1 MATEIKRVINI
12 ETKQSENSIN
22 GLNKDIKA
30 LKKTLGDIT
39 IGTEEYNEVLSQLA
53 SKQSQLK
60 EINASMRAEARTSA
74 RRLETIQ
81 KSASGLASAYS
92 ALNAAMSLTGKSSEN
107 FEKVLIKV
115 QSGIAIAQGLGGIK
129 DLIEEIPNL
138 IDDFKNLGNVV
149 SGFFNG
155 LNTKIDPFN
164 NRLNETAA
172 RLSGLADKGLP
183 NVNLTAGAS
192 GGTTIINNT
201 TNAAAGQARTL
212 VPLNDQWNKYN
223 ERIKK
228 NTELIQKSQ
237 PLIEKS
243 KANFE
248 ASGKQLNSL
257 AGLQAILGKA
267 MEKNNANLA
276 KENEELIKKQKELET
291 NNELYE
297 EGATTMEK
305 FGRSV
310 KSVFATVS
318 WTLLISALIT
328 AAYKLLD
335 YVKNLKTARQEQ
347 VKFNQELNKTTANL
361 ASKGLSTYYELAEA
375 YKQIGD
381 NAEQKKAFLENYR
394 KEIEATGL
402 AINDVNDA
410 DDAFVNNTENYVQAV
425 IARAKID
432 AYREQIA
439 NKTKETLLENQELER
454 QLASG
459 EAGKLN
465 KMQLFSLSSADPTV
479 YPKLMEEYSKANTQ
493 AVKDQIK
500 ANDEALNSFI
510 TDAVAA
516 ISNLK
521 VQFESFWSRPSKKKD
536 GGGSGLAEIIFGD
549 IDDVSSEYEAVLDRI
564 AGLDKDSRT
573 KELDDLN
580 EYYKKAI
587 ELARQYG
594 DDTTIIENAWGK
606 EISDLRKKWADEDAK
621 NAKEARIKEY
631 NEQLTIIKQLSEQQL
646 KEIDP
651 QKFFHSTS
659 IFGFQWQTG
668 KDIDAEYNQDV
679 SLAKKKLDITKWRI
693 DQENALIDEQLK
705 KESIT
710 GEERTNLLKQQSDNR
725 QEIIQAEANYD
736 VAVAEAT
743 NKKKQKIWQTYNA
756 TVQATADV
764 FGGVA
769 DAVGAIWGEQSEA
782 AKGFQAA
789 QAVFNALSAANGA
802 YSSMASIPYVGPV
815 LGAAAAAAALA
826 SGYANVKAIY
836 ATNADGSNVS
846 TSIAAPAA
854 LNTTPISY
862 TKELI
867 GDKEKDIINQ
877 PIRCFV
883 TETDIT
889 ETQNKVK
896 VTENNASF

>member
-92 ALNAAMSLTGKSSEN
+92 ALNAALSLTGKSSEN

-201 TNAAAGQARTL
+201 TQAVGNQTKAL

-223 ERIKK
+223 EKIKINRDLQNKYRDEATK
-228 NTELIQKSQ
+228 NAKIAAEAQKKFG
-237 PLIEKS
+237 I
-243 KANFE
+243 
-248 ASGKQLNSL
+248 
-257 AGLQAILGKA
+257 
-267 MEKNNANLA
+267 NLTPTFA
-276 KENEELIKKQKELET
+276 ELEYAKAT
-291 NNELYE
+291 REIGDYE
-297 EGATTMEK
+297 KAALAAGVAIDDNTSKVAK
-305 FGRSV
+305 FGNV
-310 KSVFATVS
+310 IKSVFSTVG
-318 WTLLISALIT
+318 WTLLISALVT
-328 AAYKLLD
+328 AAYKLWD
-335 YVKNLKTARQEQ
+335 YVKNIKTARQEQ
-347 VKFNQELNKTTANL
+347 VEFNQELNKTTANL

-454 QLASG
+454 KLASG

-500 ANDEALNSFI
+500 ANDDALNSFI

-521 VQFESFWSRPSKKKD
+521 VQFESFWGRPSKKKD

-621 NAKEARIKEY
+621 NAKEARVKEY

-679 SLAKKKLDITKWRI
+679 NLAKKKLDITKWRI

-756 TVQATADV
+756 TVQATANV

-836 ATNADGSNVS
+836 STNADGSNVS

-862 TKELI
+862 TKELL
-867 GDKEKDIINQ
+867 GDKEKDVINQ
-877 PIRCFV
+877 PIKCFV

>member
-201 TNAAAGQARTL
+201 TQAVGSQTKAL
-212 VPLNDQWNKYN
+212 VPLNEQWNKYN
-223 ERIKK
+223 EKIKASRDLQNKYREEATKNAKLSAEIKK
-228 NTELIQKSQ
+228 RFGTELA
-237 PLIEKS
+237 PTY
-243 KANFE
+243 A
-248 ASGKQLNSL
+248 
-257 AGLQAILGKA
+257 
-267 MEKNNANLA
+267 
-276 KENEELIKKQKELET
+276 ELEYAKAT
-291 NNELYE
+291 REIGDYE
-297 EGATTMEK
+297 KAALAAGVAIDDNTSKVTK
-305 FGRSV
+305 FGNVV
-310 KSVFATVS
+310 KSVFSTVG
-318 WTLLISALIT
+318 WTLLISALVT
-328 AAYKLLD
+328 AAYKLWD
-335 YVKNLKTARQEQ
+335 YVKNIKTARQEQ

-454 QLASG
+454 KLASG

-564 AGLDKDSRT
+564 AGLNKDSRA
-573 KELDDLN
+573 KELDELN

-587 ELARQYG
+587 KLARQYG

-756 TVQATADV
+756 AVQSTADV

-862 TKELI
+862 TKELL

-877 PIRCFV
+877 PQKCYV
-883 TETDIT
+883 LESDIT
-889 ETQNKVK
+889 DTQNKVK

>member
-107 FEKVLIKV
+107 FEKVLLKV

-201 TNAAAGQARTL
+201 TQAVGSQTKAL

-223 ERIKK
+223 EKIKVSRDLQNKYREEATKNAKLSAEIKK
-228 NTELIQKSQ
+228 RFGTELA
-237 PLIEKS
+237 PT
-243 KANFE
+243 KA
-248 ASGKQLNSL
+248 
-257 AGLQAILGKA
+257 
-267 MEKNNANLA
+267 
-276 KENEELIKKQKELET
+276 ELEYAKAT
-291 NNELYE
+291 REIGDYE
-297 EGATTMEK
+297 KAALAAGVAIDDNTSKVAK
-305 FGRSV
+305 FGNVV
-310 KSVFATVS
+310 KSVFSTVG
-318 WTLLISALIT
+318 WTLLISALVT
-328 AAYKLLD
+328 AAYKLWD
-335 YVKNLKTARQEQ
+335 YVKNIKTARQEQ
-347 VKFNQELNKTTANL
+347 AKFNQELNKTTANL

-381 NAEQKKAFLENYR
+381 NAAQKKAFLENYR

-439 NKTKETLLENQELER
+439 TKTKETLLENQELER

-459 EAGKLN
+459 EAGKLS

-500 ANDEALNSFI
+500 ANDDALNSFI

-536 GGGSGLAEIIFGD
+536 GGSGGLSEIIFGD

-573 KELDDLN
+573 KELDELN

-594 DDTTIIENAWGK
+594 DDNTIIENAWGK

-646 KEIDP
+646 NEIDP

-668 KDIDAEYNQDV
+668 KDIDSEYNQDV
-679 SLAKKKLDITKWRI
+679 NLAQKKLDITKWRI

-710 GEERTNLLKQQSDNR
+710 EEERTNLLKQQSDNR

-756 TVQATADV
+756 AVQSTADV

-877 PIRCFV
+877 PQIVCV
-883 TETDIT
+883 VDDINT
-889 ETQNKVK
+889 VQKKVK

>member
-1 MATEIKRVINI
+1 
-12 ETKQSENSIN
+12 
-22 GLNKDIKA
+22 
-30 LKKTLGDIT
+30 
-39 IGTEEYNEVLSQLA
+39 
-53 SKQSQLK
+53 
-60 EINASMRAEARTSA
+60 
-74 RRLETIQ
+74 
-81 KSASGLASAYS
+81 
-92 ALNAAMSLTGKSSEN
+92 
-107 FEKVLIKV
+107 
-115 QSGIAIAQGLGGIK
+115 
-129 DLIEEIPNL
+129 
-138 IDDFKNLGNVV
+138 
-149 SGFFNG
+149 
-155 LNTKIDPFN
+155 
-164 NRLNETAA
+164 
-172 RLSGLADKGLP
+172 
-183 NVNLTAGAS
+183 
-192 GGTTIINNT
+192 
-201 TNAAAGQARTL
+201 
-212 VPLNDQWNKYN
+212 
-223 ERIKK
+223 
-228 NTELIQKSQ
+228 
-237 PLIEKS
+237 
-243 KANFE
+243 
-248 ASGKQLNSL
+248 
-257 AGLQAILGKA
+257 
-267 MEKNNANLA
+267 
-276 KENEELIKKQKELET
+276 
-291 NNELYE
+291 
-297 EGATTMEK
+297 
-305 FGRSV
+305 
-310 KSVFATVS
+310 
-318 WTLLISALIT
+318 
-328 AAYKLLD
+328 
-335 YVKNLKTARQEQ
+335 
-347 VKFNQELNKTTANL
+347 
-361 ASKGLSTYYELAEA
+361 
-375 YKQIGD
+375 
-381 NAEQKKAFLENYR
+381 
-394 KEIEATGL
+394 
-402 AINDVNDA
+402 
-410 DDAFVNNTENYVQAV
+410 
-425 IARAKID
+425 
-432 AYREQIA
+432 
-439 NKTKETLLENQELER
+439 
-454 QLASG
+454 
-459 EAGKLN
+459 
-465 KMQLFSLSSADPTV
+465 MQLFSLSSADPTV

-500 ANDEALNSFI
+500 ANDDALNSFI

-536 GGGSGLAEIIFGD
+536 GGGGGLAEIIFGD

-573 KELDDLN
+573 KELDELN

-621 NAKEARIKEY
+621 NAKEARIKDY

-679 SLAKKKLDITKWRI
+679 NLAKKKLDITKWRI
-693 DQENALIDEQLK
+693 GQENALIDEQLK

-710 GEERTNLLKQQSDNR
+710 EEERTNLLKQQSDNR

-756 TVQATADV
+756 AVQSTANV

-867 GDKEKDIINQ
+867 GDKEKDVINQ
-877 PIRCFV
+877 PQIVCV
-883 TETDIT
+883 VDDINT
-889 ETQNKVK
+889 MQKKVK

>member
-201 TNAAAGQARTL
+201 TQAVGNQTKAL

-223 ERIKK
+223 EKIKINRDLQNKYREEATK
-228 NTELIQKSQ
+228 NAKLAAEAQK
-237 PLIEKS
+237 
-243 KANFE
+243 NF
-248 ASGKQLNSL
+248 G
-257 AGLQAILGKA
+257 I
-267 MEKNNANLA
+267 NLA
-276 KENEELIKKQKELET
+276 PTLAELEYARAT
-291 NNELYE
+291 REIGDYE
-297 EGATTMEK
+297 KAALAAGVAIDDNTSKVAK
-305 FGRSV
+305 FGNVV
-310 KSVFATVS
+310 KSVFSTVG
-318 WTLLISALIT
+318 WTLLISALVT
-328 AAYKLLD
+328 AAYKLWD
-335 YVKNLKTARQEQ
+335 YVKNIKTARQEQ
-347 VKFNQELNKTTANL
+347 VEFNQELNKTTANL

-454 QLASG
+454 KLASG

-479 YPKLMEEYSKANTQ
+479 YPKLMEEYSKANEQ

-536 GGGSGLAEIIFGD
+536 GGGGGLAKIIFGD

-564 AGLDKDSRT
+564 AGLNKDSRT

-606 EISDLRKKWADEDAK
+606 EISDLRKKWADEDSK
-621 NAKEARIKEY
+621 KAKEARIKDY

-693 DQENALIDEQLK
+693 DQENALIDDQLK

-756 TVQATADV
+756 TVQATANV

-862 TKELI
+862 TKELL
-867 GDKEKDIINQ
+867 GDKEKDVINQ
-877 PIRCFV
+877 PIKCFV

>member
-201 TNAAAGQARTL
+201 TQAVGNQTKAL

-223 ERIKK
+223 EKIKINRDLQNKYREEATK
-228 NTELIQKSQ
+228 NAKLAAEAQK
-237 PLIEKS
+237 
-243 KANFE
+243 NF
-248 ASGKQLNSL
+248 G
-257 AGLQAILGKA
+257 I
-267 MEKNNANLA
+267 NLA
-276 KENEELIKKQKELET
+276 PTLAELEYARAT
-291 NNELYE
+291 REIGDYE
-297 EGATTMEK
+297 KAALAAGVAIDDNTSKVAK
-305 FGRSV
+305 FGNVV
-310 KSVFATVS
+310 KSVFSTVG
-318 WTLLISALIT
+318 WTLLISALVT
-328 AAYKLLD
+328 AAYKLWD
-335 YVKNLKTARQEQ
+335 YVKNIKTARQEQ
-347 VKFNQELNKTTANL
+347 VEFNQELNKTTANL

-479 YPKLMEEYSKANTQ
+479 YPKLMEEYSKANEQ

-536 GGGSGLAEIIFGD
+536 GSGSGLAEIIFGD

-564 AGLDKDSRT
+564 AGLNKDSRT

-606 EISDLRKKWADEDAK
+606 EISDLRKKWADEDSK
-621 NAKEARIKEY
+621 KAKEARIKDY

-693 DQENALIDEQLK
+693 DQENALIDDQLK

-756 TVQATADV
+756 TVQATANV

-862 TKELI
+862 TKELL
-867 GDKEKDIINQ
+867 GDKEKDVINQ
-877 PIRCFV
+877 PIKCFV

>member
-183 NVNLTAGAS
+183 NVNLTAGAGAA

-201 TNAAAGQARTL
+201 TQAVGNQTKAL

-223 ERIKK
+223 ERIKINRDLQNKYREEATK
-228 NTELIQKSQ
+228 NAKLAAEAQQKFG
-237 PLIEKS
+237 I
-243 KANFE
+243 
-248 ASGKQLNSL
+248 
-257 AGLQAILGKA
+257 
-267 MEKNNANLA
+267 NLA
-276 KENEELIKKQKELET
+276 PTYAELEYAKAT
-291 NNELYE
+291 REIGDYE
-297 EGATTMEK
+297 KAALAAGVAIDDNTSKVAK
-305 FGRSV
+305 FGNVV
-310 KSVFATVS
+310 KSVFSTVG
-318 WTLLISALIT
+318 WTLLISALVT
-328 AAYKLLD
+328 AAYKLWD
-335 YVKNLKTARQEQ
+335 YVKNIKTARQEQ
-347 VKFNQELNKTTANL
+347 AKFNQELNKTTSNL

-375 YKQIGD
+375 YRQIGD

-500 ANDEALNSFI
+500 ANDDALNSFI

-521 VQFESFWSRPSKKKD
+521 VQFESFWSRPSKKKEG

-564 AGLDKDSRT
+564 AGLNKDSRT

-756 TVQATADV
+756 AVQSTADV

-862 TKELI
+862 TKELL

-877 PIRCFV
+877 PQKCFV
-883 TETDIT
+883 VESDIT

>member
-155 LNTKIDPFN
+155 LNIKIDPFN

-201 TNAAAGQARTL
+201 TQAVGNQTKAL

-223 ERIKK
+223 EKIKINRDLQNKYRAEATK
-228 NTELIQKSQ
+228 NAKLAAEAQK
-237 PLIEKS
+237 
-243 KANFE
+243 NF
-248 ASGKQLNSL
+248 G
-257 AGLQAILGKA
+257 I
-267 MEKNNANLA
+267 NLA
-276 KENEELIKKQKELET
+276 PTLAELEYARAT
-291 NNELYE
+291 REIGDYE
-297 EGATTMEK
+297 KAALAAGVAIDDNTSKVAK
-305 FGRSV
+305 FGNVV
-310 KSVFATVS
+310 KSVFSTVG
-318 WTLLISALIT
+318 WTLLISALVT

-500 ANDEALNSFI
+500 ANDDALNSFI

-536 GGGSGLAEIIFGD
+536 GGSGGLAEIIFGD

-564 AGLDKDSRT
+564 AGLDKDSRA
-573 KELDDLN
+573 KELDELN

-621 NAKEARIKEY
+621 KAKEARIKDY

-651 QKFFHSTS
+651 QKFFHSTPV
-659 IFGFQWQTG
+659 FGFQWQTG

-756 TVQATADV
+756 AVQSTADV

-867 GDKEKDIINQ
+867 GDKEKDVINQ
-877 PIRCFV
+877 PQIVCV
-883 TETDIT
+883 VDDINT
-889 ETQNKVK
+889 VQKKVK
-896 VTENNASF
+896 VTESNASF

>member
-201 TNAAAGQARTL
+201 TQAVGNQTKAL

-223 ERIKK
+223 ERIKINRDLQNKYREEATK
-228 NTELIQKSQ
+228 NAKLAAEAQKKFG
-237 PLIEKS
+237 I
-243 KANFE
+243 
-248 ASGKQLNSL
+248 
-257 AGLQAILGKA
+257 
-267 MEKNNANLA
+267 NLTPTFA
-276 KENEELIKKQKELET
+276 ELEYARAT
-291 NNELYE
+291 REIGDYE
-297 EGATTMEK
+297 KAALAAGIAIDDNTSKVTK
-305 FGRSV
+305 FGNVV
-310 KSVFATVS
+310 KSVFSTVG
-318 WTLLISALIT
+318 WTLLISTLVT
-328 AAYKLLD
+328 AAYKLWD
-335 YVKNLKTARQEQ
+335 YIKNIKTARQEQ
-347 VKFNQELNKTTANL
+347 AKFNQELNKTTSNL

-459 EAGKLN
+459 EAGKLS

-564 AGLDKDSRT
+564 AGLDKDSRA
-573 KELDDLN
+573 KELDELN

-679 SLAKKKLDITKWRI
+679 NLAKKKLDITKWRI

-756 TVQATADV
+756 AVQSTADV

-877 PIRCFV
+877 PQKCFV
-883 TETDIT
+883 VESDIT

>member
-201 TNAAAGQARTL
+201 TQAVGNQTKAL

-223 ERIKK
+223 EKIKINRDLQNKYREEATK
-228 NTELIQKSQ
+228 NAKLAAEAQK
-237 PLIEKS
+237 
-243 KANFE
+243 NF
-248 ASGKQLNSL
+248 G
-257 AGLQAILGKA
+257 I
-267 MEKNNANLA
+267 NLA
-276 KENEELIKKQKELET
+276 PTYAELEYARAT
-291 NNELYE
+291 REIGDYE
-297 EGATTMEK
+297 KAALAAGVAIDDNTSKVAK
-305 FGRSV
+305 FGNVV
-310 KSVFATVS
+310 KSVFSTVG
-318 WTLLISALIT
+318 WTLLISALVT
-328 AAYKLLD
+328 AAYKLWD
-335 YVKNLKTARQEQ
+335 YVKNIKTARQEQ
-347 VKFNQELNKTTANL
+347 VEFNQELNKTTANL

-381 NAEQKKAFLENYR
+381 NAAQKKAFLENYR

-432 AYREQIA
+432 AYREQIS

-479 YPKLMEEYSKANTQ
+479 YPKLMDEYSKANTQ

-500 ANDEALNSFI
+500 ANDDALNSFI

-564 AGLDKDSRT
+564 AGLDKDSRA
-573 KELDDLN
+573 KELDELN

-621 NAKEARIKEY
+621 KAKEVRIKDY

-756 TVQATADV
+756 AVQSTADV

-877 PIRCFV
+877 PIKCFV
-883 TETDIT
+883 TEQDIT

>member
-201 TNAAAGQARTL
+201 TQAVGSQTKAL

-223 ERIKK
+223 ERIKINRDLQNKYREEATK
-228 NTELIQKSQ
+228 NAKLAAEAQK
-237 PLIEKS
+237 
-243 KANFE
+243 NF
-248 ASGKQLNSL
+248 G
-257 AGLQAILGKA
+257 I
-267 MEKNNANLA
+267 NLA
-276 KENEELIKKQKELET
+276 PTYAELEYAKAT
-291 NNELYE
+291 REIGDYE
-297 EGATTMEK
+297 KAALAAGVAIDDNTSKVTK
-305 FGRSV
+305 FGNVV
-310 KSVFATVS
+310 KSVFSTVG
-318 WTLLISALIT
+318 WTLLISTLVT
-328 AAYKLLD
+328 AAYKLWD
-335 YVKNLKTARQEQ
+335 YIKNIKTARQEQ

-500 ANDEALNSFI
+500 ANDDALNSFI

-564 AGLDKDSRT
+564 AGLDKDSRA
-573 KELDDLN
+573 KELDELN

-756 TVQATADV
+756 AVQSTADV

-877 PIRCFV
+877 PIKCFV

>member
-201 TNAAAGQARTL
+201 TQAVGNQTKAL

-223 ERIKK
+223 ERIKINRDLQNKYREEATK
-228 NTELIQKSQ
+228 NAKLAAEAQK
-237 PLIEKS
+237 
-243 KANFE
+243 NF
-248 ASGKQLNSL
+248 G
-257 AGLQAILGKA
+257 I
-267 MEKNNANLA
+267 NLA
-276 KENEELIKKQKELET
+276 PTLAELEYARAT
-291 NNELYE
+291 REIGDYE
-297 EGATTMEK
+297 KAALAAGVAIDDNTSKVAK
-305 FGRSV
+305 FGNVV
-310 KSVFATVS
+310 KSVFSTVG
-318 WTLLISALIT
+318 WTLLISALVT
-328 AAYKLLD
+328 AAYKLWD
-335 YVKNLKTARQEQ
+335 YVKNIKTARQEQ
-347 VKFNQELNKTTANL
+347 VEFNQELNKTTANL

-381 NAEQKKAFLENYR
+381 NAAQKKAFLENYR

-459 EAGKLN
+459 EAGKLS

-500 ANDEALNSFI
+500 ANDDALNSFI

-536 GGGSGLAEIIFGD
+536 GGSGGLAEIIFGD

-564 AGLDKDSRT
+564 AGLDKDSRA
-573 KELDDLN
+573 KELDELN

-621 NAKEARIKEY
+621 KAKEIRIKDY

-756 TVQATADV
+756 TVQATANV

-877 PIRCFV
+877 PIKCFV

>member
-201 TNAAAGQARTL
+201 TQAVGNQTKAL

-223 ERIKK
+223 EKIKINRDLQNKYRAEATK
-228 NTELIQKSQ
+228 NAKLAAEAQK
-237 PLIEKS
+237 
-243 KANFE
+243 NF
-248 ASGKQLNSL
+248 G
-257 AGLQAILGKA
+257 I
-267 MEKNNANLA
+267 NLA
-276 KENEELIKKQKELET
+276 PTLAELEYARAT
-291 NNELYE
+291 REIGDYE
-297 EGATTMEK
+297 KAALAAGVAIDDNTSKVTK
-305 FGRSV
+305 FGNVV
-310 KSVFATVS
+310 KSVFSTVG
-318 WTLLISALIT
+318 WTLLISALVT
-328 AAYKLLD
+328 AAYKLWD

-410 DDAFVNNTENYVQAV
+410 DAAFINNTETYVQAV

-432 AYREQIA
+432 AYREQIS

-500 ANDEALNSFI
+500 ANDDALNSFV

-536 GGGSGLAEIIFGD
+536 GGSGGLAEIIFGD

-564 AGLDKDSRT
+564 AGLDKDSRA
-573 KELDDLN
+573 KELDELN

-621 NAKEARIKEY
+621 KAKEARIKDY

-756 TVQATADV
+756 AVQSTADV

-836 ATNADGSNVS
+836 STNADGSNVS

-877 PIRCFV
+877 PIKCFV

>member
-201 TNAAAGQARTL
+201 TQAVGNQTKAL

-223 ERIKK
+223 EKIKINRDLQNKYRAEATK
-228 NTELIQKSQ
+228 NAKLAAEAQK
-237 PLIEKS
+237 
-243 KANFE
+243 NF
-248 ASGKQLNSL
+248 G
-257 AGLQAILGKA
+257 I
-267 MEKNNANLA
+267 NLA
-276 KENEELIKKQKELET
+276 PTLAELEYARAT
-291 NNELYE
+291 REIGDYE
-297 EGATTMEK
+297 KAALAAGVAIDDNTSKVTK
-305 FGRSV
+305 FGNVV
-310 KSVFATVS
+310 KSVFSTVG
-318 WTLLISALIT
+318 WTLLISALVT
-328 AAYKLLD
+328 AAYKLWD
-335 YVKNLKTARQEQ
+335 YVKNIKTARQEQ
-347 VKFNQELNKTTANL
+347 VEFNQELNKTTANL

-459 EAGKLN
+459 EAGKVS

-500 ANDEALNSFI
+500 ANDDALNSFI

-536 GGGSGLAEIIFGD
+536 GGSGGLAEIIFGD

-573 KELDDLN
+573 KELDELN

-621 NAKEARIKEY
+621 KAKEARIKDY

-756 TVQATADV
+756 AVQSTADV

-877 PIRCFV
+877 PIKCFV

>member
-92 ALNAAMSLTGKSSEN
+92 ALNAALSLTGKSSEN

-155 LNTKIDPFN
+155 LNIKIDPFN

-201 TNAAAGQARTL
+201 TQAVGNQTKAL

-223 ERIKK
+223 EKIKINRDLQNKYREEATK
-228 NTELIQKSQ
+228 NAKIAAEAQKKFG
-237 PLIEKS
+237 I
-243 KANFE
+243 
-248 ASGKQLNSL
+248 
-257 AGLQAILGKA
+257 
-267 MEKNNANLA
+267 NLTPTYA
-276 KENEELIKKQKELET
+276 ELEYARAT
-291 NNELYE
+291 REIGDYE
-297 EGATTMEK
+297 KAALAAGVAIDDNTSKVAK
-305 FGRSV
+305 FGNVV
-310 KSVFATVS
+310 KSVFSTVG
-318 WTLLISALIT
+318 WTLLISALVT
-328 AAYKLLD
+328 AAYKLWD
-335 YVKNLKTARQEQ
+335 YVKNIKTARQEQ
-347 VKFNQELNKTTANL
+347 AEFNQELNKTTANL

-375 YKQIGD
+375 YRQIGD

-432 AYREQIA
+432 AYREQIS

-454 QLASG
+454 KLASG

-500 ANDEALNSFI
+500 ANDDALNSFI
-510 TDAVAA
+510 TDTVAA

-573 KELDDLN
+573 KELEDLN

-621 NAKEARIKEY
+621 NAKEARVKEY

-679 SLAKKKLDITKWRI
+679 NLAKKKLDITKWRI

-756 TVQATADV
+756 TVQATANV

-836 ATNADGSNVS
+836 STNADGSNVS

-862 TKELI
+862 TKELL
-867 GDKEKDIINQ
+867 GDKEKDVINQ
-877 PIRCFV
+877 PIKCFV

>member
-201 TNAAAGQARTL
+201 TQAVGSQTKAL

-223 ERIKK
+223 ERIKINRDLQNKYREEATK
-228 NTELIQKSQ
+228 NAKLAAEAQK
-237 PLIEKS
+237 
-243 KANFE
+243 NF
-248 ASGKQLNSL
+248 G
-257 AGLQAILGKA
+257 I
-267 MEKNNANLA
+267 NLA
-276 KENEELIKKQKELET
+276 PTYAELEYAKAT
-291 NNELYE
+291 REIGDYE
-297 EGATTMEK
+297 KAALAAGVAIDDNTSKVTK
-305 FGRSV
+305 FGNVV
-310 KSVFATVS
+310 KSVFSTVG
-318 WTLLISALIT
+318 WTLLISTLVT
-328 AAYKLLD
+328 AAYKLWD
-335 YVKNLKTARQEQ
+335 YIKNIKTARQEQ

-410 DDAFVNNTENYVQAV
+410 DAAFVNNTENYVQAV

-500 ANDEALNSFI
+500 ANDDALNSFI

-564 AGLDKDSRT
+564 AGLDKDSRA

-756 TVQATADV
+756 AVQSTADV

-877 PIRCFV
+877 PIKCFV

>member
-183 NVNLTAGAS
+183 NVSLTAGAS

-201 TNAAAGQARTL
+201 TQAVGNQTKAL

-223 ERIKK
+223 EKIKINRDLQNKYRAEATK
-228 NTELIQKSQ
+228 NAKLAAEAQK
-237 PLIEKS
+237 
-243 KANFE
+243 NF
-248 ASGKQLNSL
+248 G
-257 AGLQAILGKA
+257 I
-267 MEKNNANLA
+267 NLA
-276 KENEELIKKQKELET
+276 PTYAELEYARAT
-291 NNELYE
+291 REIGDYE
-297 EGATTMEK
+297 KAALAAGVAIDDNTSKVAK
-305 FGRSV
+305 FGNVV
-310 KSVFATVS
+310 KSVFSTVG
-318 WTLLISALIT
+318 WTLLISALVT
-328 AAYKLLD
+328 AAYKLWD
-335 YVKNLKTARQEQ
+335 YVKNIKTARQEQ
-347 VKFNQELNKTTANL
+347 VEFNQELNKTTANL

-459 EAGKLN
+459 EAGKLS

-500 ANDEALNSFI
+500 ANDDALNSFI

-536 GGGSGLAEIIFGD
+536 GGSGGLAEIIFGD

-564 AGLDKDSRT
+564 AGLDKDSRA
-573 KELDDLN
+573 KELDELN

-621 NAKEARIKEY
+621 KAKEARIKDY

-756 TVQATADV
+756 AVQSTADV

-877 PIRCFV
+877 PQKCFV
-883 TETDIT
+883 LESDIT

>member
-155 LNTKIDPFN
+155 LNIKIDPFN

-201 TNAAAGQARTL
+201 TQAVGNQTKAL

-223 ERIKK
+223 EKIKINRDLQNK
-228 NTELIQKSQ
+228 YRE
-237 PLIEKS
+237 
-243 KANFE
+243 E
-248 ASGKQLNSL
+248 ATRNAKL
-257 AGLQAILGKA
+257 AAEAQTKFGI
-267 MEKNNANLA
+267 NLA
-276 KENEELIKKQKELET
+276 PTYAELEYAKAT
-291 NNELYE
+291 REIGDYE
-297 EGATTMEK
+297 KAALAAGVAIDDNTSKVAK
-305 FGRSV
+305 FGNVV
-310 KSVFATVS
+310 KSVFSTVG
-318 WTLLISALIT
+318 WTLLISALVT
-328 AAYKLLD
+328 AAYKLWD
-335 YVKNLKTARQEQ
+335 YIKNIKTARQEQ
-347 VKFNQELNKTTANL
+347 VEFNQELNKTTANL

-381 NAEQKKAFLENYR
+381 NAAQKKAFLENYR

-432 AYREQIA
+432 AYREQIS

-459 EAGKLN
+459 EAGKLS
-465 KMQLFSLSSADPTV
+465 KMQLLSLSSADPTV
-479 YPKLMEEYSKANTQ
+479 YPKLMDEYRKANIQ

-500 ANDEALNSFI
+500 ANDDALNSFI

-536 GGGSGLAEIIFGD
+536 GGGGGLAEIIFGD

-564 AGLDKDSRT
+564 AGINKDGRT

-580 EYYKKAI
+580 EYYKRAI

-594 DDTTIIENAWGK
+594 DDTTIIENA
-606 EISDLRKKWADEDAK
+606 
-621 NAKEARIKEY
+621 
-631 NEQLTIIKQLSEQQL
+631 
-646 KEIDP
+646 
-651 QKFFHSTS
+651 
-659 IFGFQWQTG
+659 
-668 KDIDAEYNQDV
+668 
-679 SLAKKKLDITKWRI
+679 
-693 DQENALIDEQLK
+693 
-705 KESIT
+705 
-710 GEERTNLLKQQSDNR
+710 
-725 QEIIQAEANYD
+725 
-736 VAVAEAT
+736 
-743 NKKKQKIWQTYNA
+743 
-756 TVQATADV
+756 
-764 FGGVA
+764 
-769 DAVGAIWGEQSEA
+769 
-782 AKGFQAA
+782 
-789 QAVFNALSAANGA
+789 
-802 YSSMASIPYVGPV
+802 
-815 LGAAAAAAALA
+815 
-826 SGYANVKAIY
+826 
-836 ATNADGSNVS
+836 
-846 TSIAAPAA
+846 
-854 LNTTPISY
+854 
-862 TKELI
+862 
-867 GDKEKDIINQ
+867 
-877 PIRCFV
+877 
-883 TETDIT
+883 
-889 ETQNKVK
+889 
-896 VTENNASF
+896 

>member
-201 TNAAAGQARTL
+201 TQAVGNQTKAL

-223 ERIKK
+223 EKIKINRDLQNKYREEATK
-228 NTELIQKSQ
+228 NAKLAAEAQK
-237 PLIEKS
+237 
-243 KANFE
+243 NF
-248 ASGKQLNSL
+248 G
-257 AGLQAILGKA
+257 I
-267 MEKNNANLA
+267 NLA
-276 KENEELIKKQKELET
+276 PTLAELEYARAT
-291 NNELYE
+291 REIGDYE
-297 EGATTMEK
+297 KAALAAGVAIDDNTSKVAK
-305 FGRSV
+305 FGNVV
-310 KSVFATVS
+310 KSVFSTVG
-318 WTLLISALIT
+318 WTLLISALVT
-328 AAYKLLD
+328 AAYKLWD
-335 YVKNLKTARQEQ
+335 YVKNIKTARQEQ
-347 VKFNQELNKTTANL
+347 VEFNQELNKTTANL

-479 YPKLMEEYSKANTQ
+479 YPKLMEEYSKANEQ

-536 GGGSGLAEIIFGD
+536 GGGGGLAKIIFGD

-564 AGLDKDSRT
+564 AGLNKDSRT

-606 EISDLRKKWADEDAK
+606 EISDLRKKWADEDSK
-621 NAKEARIKEY
+621 KAKEARIKDY

-693 DQENALIDEQLK
+693 DQENALIDDQLK

-756 TVQATADV
+756 TVQATANV

-862 TKELI
+862 TKELL
-867 GDKEKDIINQ
+867 GDKEKDVINQ
-877 PIRCFV
+877 PQIVCV
-883 TETDIT
+883 VDDINT
-889 ETQNKVK
+889 VQKKVK
-896 VTENNASF
+896 VTESNASF

>member
-39 IGTEEYNEVLSQLA
+39 IGTEEYNKVLSQLA

-201 TNAAAGQARTL
+201 TQAVGNQTKAL

-223 ERIKK
+223 EKIKINRDLQNKYRAEATK
-228 NTELIQKSQ
+228 NAKLAAEAQK
-237 PLIEKS
+237 
-243 KANFE
+243 NF
-248 ASGKQLNSL
+248 G
-257 AGLQAILGKA
+257 I
-267 MEKNNANLA
+267 NLA
-276 KENEELIKKQKELET
+276 PTYAELEYAKAT
-291 NNELYE
+291 REIGDYE
-297 EGATTMEK
+297 KAALAAGVAIDDNTSKVAK
-305 FGRSV
+305 FGNVV
-310 KSVFATVS
+310 KSVFSTVG
-318 WTLLISALIT
+318 WTLLISALVT
-328 AAYKLLD
+328 AAYKLWD
-335 YVKNLKTARQEQ
+335 YVKNIKTARQEQ
-347 VKFNQELNKTTANL
+347 VEFNQELNKTTANL

-381 NAEQKKAFLENYR
+381 NAAQKKAFLENYR

-410 DDAFVNNTENYVQAV
+410 DDAFINNTETYVQAV

-432 AYREQIA
+432 AYREQIS

-459 EAGKLN
+459 EAGKLS

-500 ANDEALNSFI
+500 ANDDALNSFI

-536 GGGSGLAEIIFGD
+536 GGSGGLAEIIFGD

-564 AGLDKDSRT
+564 AGLDKDSRA
-573 KELDDLN
+573 KELDELN
-580 EYYKKAI
+580 DYYKKAI

-594 DDTTIIENAWGK
+594 DDTTIIENA
-606 EISDLRKKWADEDAK
+606 
-621 NAKEARIKEY
+621 
-631 NEQLTIIKQLSEQQL
+631 
-646 KEIDP
+646 
-651 QKFFHSTS
+651 
-659 IFGFQWQTG
+659 
-668 KDIDAEYNQDV
+668 
-679 SLAKKKLDITKWRI
+679 
-693 DQENALIDEQLK
+693 
-705 KESIT
+705 
-710 GEERTNLLKQQSDNR
+710 
-725 QEIIQAEANYD
+725 
-736 VAVAEAT
+736 
-743 NKKKQKIWQTYNA
+743 
-756 TVQATADV
+756 
-764 FGGVA
+764 
-769 DAVGAIWGEQSEA
+769 
-782 AKGFQAA
+782 
-789 QAVFNALSAANGA
+789 
-802 YSSMASIPYVGPV
+802 
-815 LGAAAAAAALA
+815 
-826 SGYANVKAIY
+826 
-836 ATNADGSNVS
+836 
-846 TSIAAPAA
+846 
-854 LNTTPISY
+854 
-862 TKELI
+862 
-867 GDKEKDIINQ
+867 
-877 PIRCFV
+877 
-883 TETDIT
+883 
-889 ETQNKVK
+889 
-896 VTENNASF
+896 

>member
-1 MATEIKRVINI
+1 M
-12 ETKQSENSIN
+12 
-22 GLNKDIKA
+22 D
-30 LKKTLGDIT
+30 
-39 IGTEEYNEVLSQLA
+39 
-53 SKQSQLK
+53 
-60 EINASMRAEARTSA
+60 
-74 RRLETIQ
+74 
-81 KSASGLASAYS
+81 
-92 ALNAAMSLTGKSSEN
+92 
-107 FEKVLIKV
+107 
-115 QSGIAIAQGLGGIK
+115 
-129 DLIEEIPNL
+129 
-138 IDDFKNLGNVV
+138 
-149 SGFFNG
+149 
-155 LNTKIDPFN
+155 
-164 NRLNETAA
+164 
-172 RLSGLADKGLP
+172 
-183 NVNLTAGAS
+183 
-192 GGTTIINNT
+192 
-201 TNAAAGQARTL
+201 
-212 VPLNDQWNKYN
+212 
-223 ERIKK
+223 
-228 NTELIQKSQ
+228 
-237 PLIEKS
+237 
-243 KANFE
+243 
-248 ASGKQLNSL
+248 
-257 AGLQAILGKA
+257 
-267 MEKNNANLA
+267 
-276 KENEELIKKQKELET
+276 
-291 NNELYE
+291 
-297 EGATTMEK
+297 
-305 FGRSV
+305 
-310 KSVFATVS
+310 
-318 WTLLISALIT
+318 
-328 AAYKLLD
+328 
-335 YVKNLKTARQEQ
+335 
-347 VKFNQELNKTTANL
+347 
-361 ASKGLSTYYELAEA
+361 
-375 YKQIGD
+375 
-381 NAEQKKAFLENYR
+381 
-394 KEIEATGL
+394 
-402 AINDVNDA
+402 
-410 DDAFVNNTENYVQAV
+410 
-425 IARAKID
+425 
-432 AYREQIA
+432 
-439 NKTKETLLENQELER
+439 
-454 QLASG
+454 
-459 EAGKLN
+459 
-465 KMQLFSLSSADPTV
+465 
-479 YPKLMEEYSKANTQ
+479 EYSKANTQ
-493 AVKDQIK
+493 AVKDQLK

-521 VQFESFWSRPSKKKD
+521 VQFESFWNRPSKKKD
-536 GGGSGLAEIIFGD
+536 GGSGGLAVIIFGD

-564 AGLDKDSRT
+564 AGLDKDSRA

-621 NAKEARIKEY
+621 NAKEARIKDY

-679 SLAKKKLDITKWRI
+679 NLAKKKLDITKWRI

-756 TVQATADV
+756 AVQSTADV

-877 PIRCFV
+877 PQKCFV
-883 TETDIT
+883 VESDIT

>member
-201 TNAAAGQARTL
+201 TQAVGNQTKAL

-223 ERIKK
+223 EKIKINRDLQNKYRAEATK
-228 NTELIQKSQ
+228 NAKLAAEAQK
-237 PLIEKS
+237 
-243 KANFE
+243 NF
-248 ASGKQLNSL
+248 G
-257 AGLQAILGKA
+257 I
-267 MEKNNANLA
+267 NLA
-276 KENEELIKKQKELET
+276 PTLAELEYARAT
-291 NNELYE
+291 REIGDYE
-297 EGATTMEK
+297 KAALAAGVAIDDNTSKVAK
-305 FGRSV
+305 FGNVV
-310 KSVFATVS
+310 KSVFSTVG
-318 WTLLISALIT
+318 WTLLISALVT
-328 AAYKLLD
+328 AAYKLWD
-335 YVKNLKTARQEQ
+335 YVKNIKTARQEQ
-347 VKFNQELNKTTANL
+347 VEFNQELNKTTANL

-454 QLASG
+454 KLASG
-459 EAGKLN
+459 EAGKLS

-500 ANDEALNSFI
+500 ANDDALNSFI

-536 GGGSGLAEIIFGD
+536 GGSGGLAEIIFGD
-549 IDDVSSEYEAVLDRI
+549 IDDISSEYEAVLDRI

-573 KELDDLN
+573 KELDELN
-580 EYYKKAI
+580 EYYKRAI

-621 NAKEARIKEY
+621 KAKEARIKDY

-659 IFGFQWQTG
+659 VFGFQWQTG

-679 SLAKKKLDITKWRI
+679 SLAKKKFDITKWRI

-743 NKKKQKIWQTYNA
+743 NKKKQKIWQAYNA
-756 TVQATADV
+756 TVQATANV

-877 PIRCFV
+877 PIKCFV

>member
-201 TNAAAGQARTL
+201 TQAVGNQTKAL

-223 ERIKK
+223 ERIKINRDLQNKYREEATK
-228 NTELIQKSQ
+228 NAKLAAEAQK
-237 PLIEKS
+237 
-243 KANFE
+243 NF
-248 ASGKQLNSL
+248 G
-257 AGLQAILGKA
+257 I
-267 MEKNNANLA
+267 NLA
-276 KENEELIKKQKELET
+276 PTFAELEYAKAT
-291 NNELYE
+291 REIGDYE
-297 EGATTMEK
+297 KAALAAGVAIDDNTSKVAK
-305 FGRSV
+305 FGNVV
-310 KSVFATVS
+310 KSVFSTVG
-318 WTLLISALIT
+318 WTLLISALVT
-328 AAYKLLD
+328 AAYKLWD
-335 YVKNLKTARQEQ
+335 YVKNIKTARQEQ
-347 VKFNQELNKTTANL
+347 VEFNQELNKTTANL

-410 DDAFVNNTENYVQAV
+410 DAAFVNNTENYVQAV

-454 QLASG
+454 KLASG

-479 YPKLMEEYSKANTQ
+479 YPKLMEEYSKANEQ

-500 ANDEALNSFI
+500 ANDDALNSFI

-521 VQFESFWSRPSKKKD
+521 VQFESFWGRPSKKKD

-549 IDDVSSEYEAVLDRI
+549 IDDISSEYEAVLDRI

-621 NAKEARIKEY
+621 NAKEARVKEY

-679 SLAKKKLDITKWRI
+679 SLAKKKFDITKWRI

-756 TVQATADV
+756 TVQATANV

-862 TKELI
+862 TKELL
-867 GDKEKDIINQ
+867 GDKEKDVINQ
-877 PIRCFV
+877 PIKCFV

>member
-201 TNAAAGQARTL
+201 TQAVGSQTKAL

-223 ERIKK
+223 EKIKINRDLQNKYREEATK
-228 NTELIQKSQ
+228 NAKLSAEAQKKFG
-237 PLIEKS
+237 I
-243 KANFE
+243 
-248 ASGKQLNSL
+248 
-257 AGLQAILGKA
+257 
-267 MEKNNANLA
+267 NLA
-276 KENEELIKKQKELET
+276 PTYAELEYAKAT
-291 NNELYE
+291 REIGDYE
-297 EGATTMEK
+297 KAALAAGVAIDDNTSKVTK
-305 FGRSV
+305 FGNVV
-310 KSVFATVS
+310 KSVFSTVG
-318 WTLLISALIT
+318 WTLLISALVT
-328 AAYKLLD
+328 AAYKLWD
-335 YVKNLKTARQEQ
+335 YVKNIKTARQEQ
-347 VKFNQELNKTTANL
+347 VEFNQELNKTTANL

-479 YPKLMEEYSKANTQ
+479 YPKLMEEYSKANIQ
-493 AVKDQIK
+493 SVKDQIK
-500 ANDEALNSFI
+500 ANDDALNSFI

-521 VQFESFWSRPSKKKD
+521 VQFESFWNRPSKKKD

-564 AGLDKDSRT
+564 AGLNKDSRT

-580 EYYKKAI
+580 DYYKRAI

-594 DDTTIIENAWGK
+594 DDTTIIENA
-606 EISDLRKKWADEDAK
+606 
-621 NAKEARIKEY
+621 
-631 NEQLTIIKQLSEQQL
+631 
-646 KEIDP
+646 
-651 QKFFHSTS
+651 
-659 IFGFQWQTG
+659 
-668 KDIDAEYNQDV
+668 
-679 SLAKKKLDITKWRI
+679 
-693 DQENALIDEQLK
+693 
-705 KESIT
+705 
-710 GEERTNLLKQQSDNR
+710 
-725 QEIIQAEANYD
+725 
-736 VAVAEAT
+736 
-743 NKKKQKIWQTYNA
+743 
-756 TVQATADV
+756 
-764 FGGVA
+764 
-769 DAVGAIWGEQSEA
+769 
-782 AKGFQAA
+782 
-789 QAVFNALSAANGA
+789 
-802 YSSMASIPYVGPV
+802 
-815 LGAAAAAAALA
+815 
-826 SGYANVKAIY
+826 
-836 ATNADGSNVS
+836 
-846 TSIAAPAA
+846 
-854 LNTTPISY
+854 
-862 TKELI
+862 
-867 GDKEKDIINQ
+867 
-877 PIRCFV
+877 
-883 TETDIT
+883 
-889 ETQNKVK
+889 
-896 VTENNASF
+896 

>member
-192 GGTTIINNT
+192 GSTTIINNT

-228 NTELIQKSQ
+228 NTELMQKSQ

-335 YVKNLKTARQEQ
+335 YIKNIKTARQEQ

-402 AINDVNDA
+402 AINDVN
-410 DDAFVNNTENYVQAV
+410 
-425 IARAKID
+425 ARAKID

-454 QLASG
+454 KLSSG

-500 ANDEALNSFI
+500 ANDDALNSFI

-536 GGGSGLAEIIFGD
+536 GGGGGLAEIIFGD

-573 KELDDLN
+573 KELDELN

-621 NAKEARIKEY
+621 NAKEARIKDY

-679 SLAKKKLDITKWRI
+679 NLAKKKLDITKWRI
-693 DQENALIDEQLK
+693 GQENALIDEQLK

-710 GEERTNLLKQQSDNR
+710 EEERTNLLKQQSDNR

-756 TVQATADV
+756 AVQSTANV

-867 GDKEKDIINQ
+867 GDKEKDVINQ
-877 PIRCFV
+877 PIKCFV

>member
-201 TNAAAGQARTL
+201 TQAVGNQTKAL

-223 ERIKK
+223 EKIKINRDLQNKYREEATK
-228 NTELIQKSQ
+228 NAKLAAEAQK
-237 PLIEKS
+237 
-243 KANFE
+243 NF
-248 ASGKQLNSL
+248 G
-257 AGLQAILGKA
+257 I
-267 MEKNNANLA
+267 NLA
-276 KENEELIKKQKELET
+276 PTLAELEYARAT
-291 NNELYE
+291 REIGDYE
-297 EGATTMEK
+297 KAALAAGVAIDDNTSKVAK
-305 FGRSV
+305 FGNV
-310 KSVFATVS
+310 IKSVFSTVG
-318 WTLLISALIT
+318 WTLLISALVT
-328 AAYKLLD
+328 AAYKLWD
-335 YVKNLKTARQEQ
+335 YVKNIKTARQEQ
-347 VKFNQELNKTTANL
+347 VEFNQELNKTTANL

-432 AYREQIA
+432 AYREQIS

-459 EAGKLN
+459 EAGKLS

-500 ANDEALNSFI
+500 ANDDALNSFI

-536 GGGSGLAEIIFGD
+536 GGSGGLAEIIFGD

-564 AGLDKDSRT
+564 AGLDKDSRA
-573 KELDDLN
+573 KELDELN

-594 DDTTIIENAWGK
+594 DDTTIIENA
-606 EISDLRKKWADEDAK
+606 
-621 NAKEARIKEY
+621 
-631 NEQLTIIKQLSEQQL
+631 
-646 KEIDP
+646 
-651 QKFFHSTS
+651 
-659 IFGFQWQTG
+659 
-668 KDIDAEYNQDV
+668 
-679 SLAKKKLDITKWRI
+679 
-693 DQENALIDEQLK
+693 
-705 KESIT
+705 
-710 GEERTNLLKQQSDNR
+710 
-725 QEIIQAEANYD
+725 
-736 VAVAEAT
+736 
-743 NKKKQKIWQTYNA
+743 
-756 TVQATADV
+756 
-764 FGGVA
+764 
-769 DAVGAIWGEQSEA
+769 
-782 AKGFQAA
+782 
-789 QAVFNALSAANGA
+789 
-802 YSSMASIPYVGPV
+802 
-815 LGAAAAAAALA
+815 
-826 SGYANVKAIY
+826 
-836 ATNADGSNVS
+836 
-846 TSIAAPAA
+846 
-854 LNTTPISY
+854 
-862 TKELI
+862 
-867 GDKEKDIINQ
+867 
-877 PIRCFV
+877 
-883 TETDIT
+883 
-889 ETQNKVK
+889 
-896 VTENNASF
+896 

>member
-201 TNAAAGQARTL
+201 TQAVGNQTKAL
-212 VPLNDQWNKYN
+212 VPLNHQWNKYN
-223 ERIKK
+223 EKIKINRDLQNKYRAEATK
-228 NTELIQKSQ
+228 NAKLAAEAQK
-237 PLIEKS
+237 
-243 KANFE
+243 NF
-248 ASGKQLNSL
+248 G
-257 AGLQAILGKA
+257 I
-267 MEKNNANLA
+267 NLA
-276 KENEELIKKQKELET
+276 PTLAELEYARAT
-291 NNELYE
+291 REIGDYE
-297 EGATTMEK
+297 KAALAAGVAIDDNTSKVAK
-305 FGRSV
+305 FGNVV
-310 KSVFATVS
+310 KSVFSTVG
-318 WTLLISALIT
+318 WTLLISALVT

-335 YVKNLKTARQEQ
+335 YVKNIKTARQEQ

-500 ANDEALNSFI
+500 ANDDALNSFI

-536 GGGSGLAEIIFGD
+536 GGSGGLAEIIFGD

-564 AGLDKDSRT
+564 AGLDKDSRA
-573 KELDDLN
+573 KELDELN

-621 NAKEARIKEY
+621 KAKEARIKDY

-651 QKFFHSTS
+651 QKFFHSTPV
-659 IFGFQWQTG
+659 FGFQWQTG

-679 SLAKKKLDITKWRI
+679 DLAKKKLDITKWRI

-756 TVQATADV
+756 AVQSTADV

-867 GDKEKDIINQ
+867 GDKEKDVINQ
-877 PIRCFV
+877 PQIVCV
-883 TETDIT
+883 VDDINT
-889 ETQNKVK
+889 VQKKVK
-896 VTENNASF
+896 VTESNASF

>member
-201 TNAAAGQARTL
+201 TQAVGNQTKAL

-223 ERIKK
+223 EKIKINRDLQNKYREEATK
-228 NTELIQKSQ
+228 NAKLAAEAQK
-237 PLIEKS
+237 
-243 KANFE
+243 NF
-248 ASGKQLNSL
+248 G
-257 AGLQAILGKA
+257 I
-267 MEKNNANLA
+267 NLA
-276 KENEELIKKQKELET
+276 PTLAELEYARAT
-291 NNELYE
+291 REIGDYE
-297 EGATTMEK
+297 KAALAAGVAIDDNTSKVAK
-305 FGRSV
+305 FGNV
-310 KSVFATVS
+310 IKSVFSTVG
-318 WTLLISALIT
+318 WTLLISALVT
-328 AAYKLLD
+328 AAYKLWD
-335 YVKNLKTARQEQ
+335 YVKNIKTARQEQ
-347 VKFNQELNKTTANL
+347 VEFNQELNKTTANL

-432 AYREQIA
+432 AYREQIS

-459 EAGKLN
+459 EAGKLS

-500 ANDEALNSFI
+500 ANDDALNSFI

-536 GGGSGLAEIIFGD
+536 GGSGGLAEIIFGD

-564 AGLDKDSRT
+564 AGLDKDSRA
-573 KELDDLN
+573 KELDELN

-756 TVQATADV
+756 AVQSTADV

-877 PIRCFV
+877 PIKCFV

>member
-183 NVNLTAGAS
+183 NVNLTAGSS

-201 TNAAAGQARTL
+201 TQAVGSQTKAL

-223 ERIKK
+223 ERIKINRDLQNKYREEATK
-228 NTELIQKSQ
+228 NAKLAAEAQKKFG
-237 PLIEKS
+237 I
-243 KANFE
+243 
-248 ASGKQLNSL
+248 
-257 AGLQAILGKA
+257 
-267 MEKNNANLA
+267 NLA
-276 KENEELIKKQKELET
+276 PTYAELEYAKAT
-291 NNELYE
+291 REIGDYE
-297 EGATTMEK
+297 KAALAAGVAIDDNTSKVTK
-305 FGRSV
+305 FGNVV
-310 KSVFATVS
+310 KSVFSTVG
-318 WTLLISALIT
+318 WTLLISTLVT
-328 AAYKLLD
+328 AAYKLWD
-335 YVKNLKTARQEQ
+335 YIKNIKTARQEQ

-410 DDAFVNNTENYVQAV
+410 DAAFINNTETYVQAV
-425 IARAKID
+425 VARAKID

-454 QLASG
+454 KLASG

-500 ANDEALNSFI
+500 ANDDALNSFI

-521 VQFESFWSRPSKKKD
+521 VQFESFWNRPSKKKD

-573 KELDDLN
+573 KELDELN

-756 TVQATADV
+756 AVQSTADV

-862 TKELI
+862 TKELL

>member
-201 TNAAAGQARTL
+201 TQAVGSQTKAL

-223 ERIKK
+223 EKIKINRDLQNKYREEATK
-228 NTELIQKSQ
+228 NAKLAAEAQK
-237 PLIEKS
+237 
-243 KANFE
+243 NF
-248 ASGKQLNSL
+248 G
-257 AGLQAILGKA
+257 I
-267 MEKNNANLA
+267 NLA
-276 KENEELIKKQKELET
+276 PTLAELEYARAT
-291 NNELYE
+291 REIGDYE
-297 EGATTMEK
+297 KAALAAGVAIDDNTSKVAK
-305 FGRSV
+305 FGNVV
-310 KSVFATVS
+310 KSVFSTVG
-318 WTLLISALIT
+318 WTLLISALVT
-328 AAYKLLD
+328 AAYKLWD

-410 DDAFVNNTENYVQAV
+410 DAAFISNTETYVQAV

-454 QLASG
+454 KLASG
-459 EAGKLN
+459 EAGKLS

-500 ANDEALNSFI
+500 ANDDALNSFI

-536 GGGSGLAEIIFGD
+536 GGGGGLAEIIFGD

-564 AGLDKDSRT
+564 AGLNKDSRA

-594 DDTTIIENAWGK
+594 DDTTIIENA
-606 EISDLRKKWADEDAK
+606 
-621 NAKEARIKEY
+621 
-631 NEQLTIIKQLSEQQL
+631 
-646 KEIDP
+646 
-651 QKFFHSTS
+651 
-659 IFGFQWQTG
+659 
-668 KDIDAEYNQDV
+668 
-679 SLAKKKLDITKWRI
+679 
-693 DQENALIDEQLK
+693 
-705 KESIT
+705 
-710 GEERTNLLKQQSDNR
+710 
-725 QEIIQAEANYD
+725 
-736 VAVAEAT
+736 
-743 NKKKQKIWQTYNA
+743 
-756 TVQATADV
+756 
-764 FGGVA
+764 
-769 DAVGAIWGEQSEA
+769 
-782 AKGFQAA
+782 
-789 QAVFNALSAANGA
+789 
-802 YSSMASIPYVGPV
+802 
-815 LGAAAAAAALA
+815 
-826 SGYANVKAIY
+826 
-836 ATNADGSNVS
+836 
-846 TSIAAPAA
+846 
-854 LNTTPISY
+854 
-862 TKELI
+862 
-867 GDKEKDIINQ
+867 
-877 PIRCFV
+877 
-883 TETDIT
+883 
-889 ETQNKVK
+889 
-896 VTENNASF
+896 

>member
-164 NRLNETAA
+164 NRLNDTAA

-183 NVNLTAGAS
+183 NVNLTAGAA

-201 TNAAAGQARTL
+201 TQAVGNQTKAL

-223 ERIKK
+223 EKIKINRDLQNKYREEATK
-228 NTELIQKSQ
+228 NAKLAAEAQK
-237 PLIEKS
+237 
-243 KANFE
+243 NF
-248 ASGKQLNSL
+248 G
-257 AGLQAILGKA
+257 I
-267 MEKNNANLA
+267 NLA
-276 KENEELIKKQKELET
+276 PTYAELEYAKAT
-291 NNELYE
+291 REIGDYE
-297 EGATTMEK
+297 KAALAAGVAIDDNTSKVAK
-305 FGRSV
+305 FGNVV
-310 KSVFATVS
+310 KSVFSTVG
-318 WTLLISALIT
+318 WTLLISALVT
-328 AAYKLLD
+328 AAYKLWD
-335 YVKNLKTARQEQ
+335 YIKNLKTARQEQ

-459 EAGKLN
+459 EAGKLS

-500 ANDEALNSFI
+500 ANDDALNSFI

-564 AGLDKDSRT
+564 AGLNKDSRT
-573 KELDDLN
+573 KELDDIN

-594 DDTTIIENAWGK
+594 DDTTIIENA
-606 EISDLRKKWADEDAK
+606 
-621 NAKEARIKEY
+621 
-631 NEQLTIIKQLSEQQL
+631 
-646 KEIDP
+646 
-651 QKFFHSTS
+651 
-659 IFGFQWQTG
+659 
-668 KDIDAEYNQDV
+668 
-679 SLAKKKLDITKWRI
+679 
-693 DQENALIDEQLK
+693 
-705 KESIT
+705 
-710 GEERTNLLKQQSDNR
+710 
-725 QEIIQAEANYD
+725 
-736 VAVAEAT
+736 
-743 NKKKQKIWQTYNA
+743 
-756 TVQATADV
+756 
-764 FGGVA
+764 
-769 DAVGAIWGEQSEA
+769 
-782 AKGFQAA
+782 
-789 QAVFNALSAANGA
+789 
-802 YSSMASIPYVGPV
+802 
-815 LGAAAAAAALA
+815 
-826 SGYANVKAIY
+826 
-836 ATNADGSNVS
+836 
-846 TSIAAPAA
+846 
-854 LNTTPISY
+854 
-862 TKELI
+862 
-867 GDKEKDIINQ
+867 
-877 PIRCFV
+877 
-883 TETDIT
+883 
-889 ETQNKVK
+889 
-896 VTENNASF
+896 

>member
-60 EINASMRAEARTSA
+60 DINASMRAEARTSA

-201 TNAAAGQARTL
+201 TQAVGNQTKAL

-223 ERIKK
+223 EKIKINRDLQNKYREEATK
-228 NTELIQKSQ
+228 NAKLAAEAQK
-237 PLIEKS
+237 
-243 KANFE
+243 NF
-248 ASGKQLNSL
+248 G
-257 AGLQAILGKA
+257 I
-267 MEKNNANLA
+267 NLA
-276 KENEELIKKQKELET
+276 PTFAELEYAKAT
-291 NNELYE
+291 REIGDYE
-297 EGATTMEK
+297 KAALAAGVAIDDNTSKVAK
-305 FGRSV
+305 FGNVV
-310 KSVFATVS
+310 KSVFSTVG
-318 WTLLISALIT
+318 WTLLISALVT
-328 AAYKLLD
+328 AAYKLWD
-335 YVKNLKTARQEQ
+335 YVKNIKTARQEQ
-347 VKFNQELNKTTANL
+347 AEFNQELNKTTANL

-432 AYREQIA
+432 AYREQIS

-454 QLASG
+454 KLSSG

-500 ANDEALNSFI
+500 ANDDALNSFI

-668 KDIDAEYNQDV
+668 KDIDAEYDQDV
-679 SLAKKKLDITKWRI
+679 NLAKKKLDITKWRI

-756 TVQATADV
+756 TVQATANV

-836 ATNADGSNVS
+836 STNADGSNVS

-862 TKELI
+862 TKELL
-867 GDKEKDIINQ
+867 GDKEKDVINQ
-877 PIRCFV
+877 PIKCFV

>member
-60 EINASMRAEARTSA
+60 DINASMRAEARTSA

-201 TNAAAGQARTL
+201 TQAVGNQTKAL

-223 ERIKK
+223 EKIKINRDLQNKYREEATK
-228 NTELIQKSQ
+228 NAKLAAEAQK
-237 PLIEKS
+237 
-243 KANFE
+243 NF
-248 ASGKQLNSL
+248 G
-257 AGLQAILGKA
+257 I
-267 MEKNNANLA
+267 NLA
-276 KENEELIKKQKELET
+276 PTLAELEYARAT
-291 NNELYE
+291 REIGDYE
-297 EGATTMEK
+297 KAALAAGVAIDDNTSKVAK
-305 FGRSV
+305 FGNVV
-310 KSVFATVS
+310 KSVFSTVG
-318 WTLLISALIT
+318 WTLLISALVT
-328 AAYKLLD
+328 AAYKLWD
-335 YVKNLKTARQEQ
+335 YVKNIKTARQEQ
-347 VKFNQELNKTTANL
+347 VEFNQELNKTTANL

-410 DDAFVNNTENYVQAV
+410 DAAFVNNTENYVQAV

-459 EAGKLN
+459 EAGKLS

-479 YPKLMEEYSKANTQ
+479 YPKLMEEYSKANEQ

-536 GGGSGLAEIIFGD
+536 GGGGLAKIVFGD

-564 AGLDKDSRT
+564 AGLNKDSRT
-573 KELDDLN
+573 KELDEIN

-594 DDTTIIENAWGK
+594 DDTTIIENAWSK

-621 NAKEARIKEY
+621 KAKEARIKDY

-679 SLAKKKLDITKWRI
+679 NLAKKKLDITKWRI

-756 TVQATADV
+756 TVQATANV

-862 TKELI
+862 TKELL
-867 GDKEKDIINQ
+867 GDKEKDVINQ
-877 PIRCFV
+877 PQIVCV
-883 TETDIT
+883 VDDINT
-889 ETQNKVK
+889 VQKKVK

>member
-60 EINASMRAEARTSA
+60 DINASMRAEARTSA

-201 TNAAAGQARTL
+201 TQAVGNQTKAL

-223 ERIKK
+223 EKIKINRDLQNKYRAEATK
-228 NTELIQKSQ
+228 NAKLAAEAQK
-237 PLIEKS
+237 
-243 KANFE
+243 NF
-248 ASGKQLNSL
+248 G
-257 AGLQAILGKA
+257 I
-267 MEKNNANLA
+267 NLTPTFA
-276 KENEELIKKQKELET
+276 ELEYAKAT
-291 NNELYE
+291 REIGDYE
-297 EGATTMEK
+297 KAALAAGVAIDDNTSKVAK
-305 FGRSV
+305 FGNVV
-310 KSVFATVS
+310 KSVFSTVG
-318 WTLLISALIT
+318 WTLLISALVT
-328 AAYKLLD
+328 AAYKLWD
-335 YVKNLKTARQEQ
+335 YVKNIKTARQEQ
-347 VKFNQELNKTTANL
+347 VEFNQELNKTTANL

-402 AINDVNDA
+402 AINDINDA
-410 DDAFVNNTENYVQAV
+410 DAAFVNNTENYVQAV

-432 AYREQIA
+432 AYREQIS

-454 QLASG
+454 KLASG

-621 NAKEARIKEY
+621 NAKEARVKEY

-668 KDIDAEYNQDV
+668 KDIDAEYDQDV
-679 SLAKKKLDITKWRI
+679 NLAKKKLDITKWRI

-710 GEERTNLLKQQSDNR
+710 EEERTNLLKQQSDNR

-756 TVQATADV
+756 TVQATANV

-836 ATNADGSNVS
+836 STNADGSNVS

-862 TKELI
+862 TKELL
-867 GDKEKDIINQ
+867 GDKEKDVINQ
-877 PIRCFV
+877 PQIVCV
-883 TETDIT
+883 VDDINT
-889 ETQNKVK
+889 VQKKVK
-896 VTENNASF
+896 VTESNASF

>member
-1 MATEIKRVINI
+1 
-12 ETKQSENSIN
+12 
-22 GLNKDIKA
+22 
-30 LKKTLGDIT
+30 
-39 IGTEEYNEVLSQLA
+39 
-53 SKQSQLK
+53 
-60 EINASMRAEARTSA
+60 
-74 RRLETIQ
+74 
-81 KSASGLASAYS
+81 
-92 ALNAAMSLTGKSSEN
+92 
-107 FEKVLIKV
+107 
-115 QSGIAIAQGLGGIK
+115 
-129 DLIEEIPNL
+129 
-138 IDDFKNLGNVV
+138 
-149 SGFFNG
+149 
-155 LNTKIDPFN
+155 
-164 NRLNETAA
+164 
-172 RLSGLADKGLP
+172 
-183 NVNLTAGAS
+183 
-192 GGTTIINNT
+192 
-201 TNAAAGQARTL
+201 
-212 VPLNDQWNKYN
+212 
-223 ERIKK
+223 
-228 NTELIQKSQ
+228 
-237 PLIEKS
+237 
-243 KANFE
+243 
-248 ASGKQLNSL
+248 
-257 AGLQAILGKA
+257 
-267 MEKNNANLA
+267 
-276 KENEELIKKQKELET
+276 
-291 NNELYE
+291 
-297 EGATTMEK
+297 
-305 FGRSV
+305 
-310 KSVFATVS
+310 
-318 WTLLISALIT
+318 
-328 AAYKLLD
+328 
-335 YVKNLKTARQEQ
+335 
-347 VKFNQELNKTTANL
+347 
-361 ASKGLSTYYELAEA
+361 
-375 YKQIGD
+375 
-381 NAEQKKAFLENYR
+381 
-394 KEIEATGL
+394 
-402 AINDVNDA
+402 
-410 DDAFVNNTENYVQAV
+410 
-425 IARAKID
+425 
-432 AYREQIA
+432 
-439 NKTKETLLENQELER
+439 
-454 QLASG
+454 
-459 EAGKLN
+459 
-465 KMQLFSLSSADPTV
+465 MQLLSLSSADPTV
-479 YPKLMEEYSKANTQ
+479 YPKLMEEYRKANIQ

-536 GGGSGLAEIIFGD
+536 GGGGGLAEIIFGD

-564 AGLDKDSRT
+564 AGLNKDSRT
-573 KELDDLN
+573 KELDEIN

-621 NAKEARIKEY
+621 KAKEARIKDY

-756 TVQATADV
+756 TVQATANV

-862 TKELI
+862 TKELL

-877 PIRCFV
+877 PIKCFV

>member
-60 EINASMRAEARTSA
+60 DINASMRAEARTSA

-201 TNAAAGQARTL
+201 TQAVGNQTKAL

-223 ERIKK
+223 EKIKINRDLQNKYRAEATK
-228 NTELIQKSQ
+228 NAKLAAEAQQKFG
-237 PLIEKS
+237 I
-243 KANFE
+243 
-248 ASGKQLNSL
+248 
-257 AGLQAILGKA
+257 
-267 MEKNNANLA
+267 NLA
-276 KENEELIKKQKELET
+276 PTFAELEYARAT
-291 NNELYE
+291 REIGDYE
-297 EGATTMEK
+297 KAALAAGVAIDDNTSKVAK
-305 FGRSV
+305 FGNVV
-310 KSVFATVS
+310 KSVFSTVG
-318 WTLLISALIT
+318 WTLLISALVT
-328 AAYKLLD
+328 AAYKLWD
-335 YVKNLKTARQEQ
+335 YVKNIKTARQEQ
-347 VKFNQELNKTTANL
+347 VEFNQELNKTTANL

-432 AYREQIA
+432 AYREQIS

-500 ANDEALNSFI
+500 ANDDALNSFI

-536 GGGSGLAEIIFGD
+536 GGGGGLAEIIFGD

-564 AGLDKDSRT
+564 AGLNKDSRT

-621 NAKEARIKEY
+621 KAKEARIKDY

-679 SLAKKKLDITKWRI
+679 NLAKKKLDITKWRI

-710 GEERTNLLKQQSDNR
+710 EEERTNLLKQQSDNR

-756 TVQATADV
+756 AVQSTADV

-862 TKELI
+862 TKELL
-867 GDKEKDIINQ
+867 GDKEKDVINQ

>member
-149 SGFFNG
+149 SGFFHG
-155 LNTKIDPFN
+155 LNPKIDPFN

-201 TNAAAGQARTL
+201 TQAVGSQTKAL

-223 ERIKK
+223 ERIKINRDLQNKYREEATK
-228 NTELIQKSQ
+228 NAKLAAEAQK
-237 PLIEKS
+237 
-243 KANFE
+243 NF
-248 ASGKQLNSL
+248 G
-257 AGLQAILGKA
+257 I
-267 MEKNNANLA
+267 NLA
-276 KENEELIKKQKELET
+276 PTYAELEYAKAT
-291 NNELYE
+291 REIGDYE
-297 EGATTMEK
+297 KAALAAGVAIDDNTSKVTK
-305 FGRSV
+305 FGNVV
-310 KSVFATVS
+310 KSVFSTVG
-318 WTLLISALIT
+318 WTLLISTLVT
-328 AAYKLLD
+328 AAYKLWD
-335 YVKNLKTARQEQ
+335 YIKNIKTARQEQ

-410 DDAFVNNTENYVQAV
+410 DAAFVNNTENYVQAV

-500 ANDEALNSFI
+500 ANDDALNSFI

-564 AGLDKDSRT
+564 AGLDKDSRA
-573 KELDDLN
+573 KELDELN

-756 TVQATADV
+756 AVQSTADV

-877 PIRCFV
+877 PIKCFV

>member
-201 TNAAAGQARTL
+201 TQAVGNQTKAL

-223 ERIKK
+223 EKIKINRDLQNKYRAEATK
-228 NTELIQKSQ
+228 NAKLAAEAQK
-237 PLIEKS
+237 
-243 KANFE
+243 NF
-248 ASGKQLNSL
+248 G
-257 AGLQAILGKA
+257 I
-267 MEKNNANLA
+267 NLA
-276 KENEELIKKQKELET
+276 PTLAELEYARAT
-291 NNELYE
+291 REIGDYE
-297 EGATTMEK
+297 KAALAAGVAIDDNTSKVAK
-305 FGRSV
+305 FGNVV
-310 KSVFATVS
+310 KSVFSTVG
-318 WTLLISALIT
+318 WTLLISALVT

-459 EAGKLN
+459 EAGKLS

-500 ANDEALNSFI
+500 ANDDALNSFI

-536 GGGSGLAEIIFGD
+536 GGSGGLAEIIFGD

-564 AGLDKDSRT
+564 AGLDKDSRA
-573 KELDDLN
+573 KELDELN

-587 ELARQYG
+587 ELAKQYG

-621 NAKEARIKEY
+621 KAKEARIKDY

-756 TVQATADV
+756 AVQSTADV

-769 DAVGAIWGEQSEA
+769 DAVGAIWGEESEA

-877 PIRCFV
+877 PIKCFV
-883 TETDIT
+883 TEQDIT

>member
-201 TNAAAGQARTL
+201 TQAVGNQTKAL

-223 ERIKK
+223 ERIKINRDLQNKYREEATK
-228 NTELIQKSQ
+228 NAKLAAEAQKKFG
-237 PLIEKS
+237 I
-243 KANFE
+243 
-248 ASGKQLNSL
+248 
-257 AGLQAILGKA
+257 
-267 MEKNNANLA
+267 NLA
-276 KENEELIKKQKELET
+276 PTFAELEYAKAT
-291 NNELYE
+291 REIGDYE
-297 EGATTMEK
+297 KAALAAGVAIDDNTSKVAK
-305 FGRSV
+305 FGNVV
-310 KSVFATVS
+310 KSVFSTVG
-318 WTLLISALIT
+318 WTLLISALVT
-328 AAYKLLD
+328 AAYKLWD
-335 YVKNLKTARQEQ
+335 YVKNIKTARQEQ
-347 VKFNQELNKTTANL
+347 AEFNQELNKTTANL

-432 AYREQIA
+432 AYREQIS

-454 QLASG
+454 KLSSG

-500 ANDEALNSFI
+500 ANDDALNSFI

-521 VQFESFWSRPSKKKD
+521 VQFESFWGRPSKKKD

-668 KDIDAEYNQDV
+668 KDIDAEYDQDV
-679 SLAKKKLDITKWRI
+679 NLAKKKLDITKWRI

-756 TVQATADV
+756 TVQATANV

-836 ATNADGSNVS
+836 STNADGSNVS

-862 TKELI
+862 TKELL
-867 GDKEKDIINQ
+867 GDKEKDVINQ
-877 PIRCFV
+877 PIKCFV

>member
-201 TNAAAGQARTL
+201 TQAVGNQTKAL

-223 ERIKK
+223 ERIKINRDLQNKYREEATK
-228 NTELIQKSQ
+228 NAKLAAEAQK
-237 PLIEKS
+237 
-243 KANFE
+243 NF
-248 ASGKQLNSL
+248 G
-257 AGLQAILGKA
+257 I
-267 MEKNNANLA
+267 NLA
-276 KENEELIKKQKELET
+276 PTLAELEYARAT
-291 NNELYE
+291 REIGDYE
-297 EGATTMEK
+297 KAALAAGVAIDDNTSKVAK
-305 FGRSV
+305 FGNVV
-310 KSVFATVS
+310 KSVFSTVG
-318 WTLLISALIT
+318 WTLLISALVT

-347 VKFNQELNKTTANL
+347 VEFNQELNKTTANL

-432 AYREQIA
+432 AYREQIS

-459 EAGKLN
+459 EAGKLS

-500 ANDEALNSFI
+500 ANDDALNSFI

-536 GGGSGLAEIIFGD
+536 GGSGGLAEIIFGD

-573 KELDDLN
+573 KELDELN

-621 NAKEARIKEY
+621 KAKEVRIKDY

-756 TVQATADV
+756 AVQSTADV

-877 PIRCFV
+877 PIKCFV
-883 TETDIT
+883 TEQDIT